1 MLFTVTLLVPLLVGA
16 LWLYFR
22 FSPRRANRRPVIWF
36 DVAAVTA
43 CLAVAGAIV
52 AMVRDAMRGGT
63 DESWWPVLAAFSAM
77 IAIPA
82 CLGVAAAIRH
92 LLFRTKGEASKPLET
107 RDLSKTRF

>member
-1 MLFTVTLLVPLLVGA
+1 MLFTLTLLVPLLVGA

-22 FSPRRANRRPVIWF
+22 FSPKRANRRPVIWF
-36 DVAAVTA
+36 DVLAVTA
-43 CLAVAGAIV
+43 SLIVAAAIV
-52 AMVRDAMRGGT
+52 AVVKGAMQGGA
-63 DESWWPVLAAFSAM
+63 DESWWPVLAAFCAL

-92 LLFRTKGEASKPLET
+92 LLFRKKGEVSKPLET